1 VKRNLTGSRGIVT
14 GASSGIGLELAEQL
28 GQAGARL
35 LLVARRETELQQL
48 TARLRSSGCDA
59 HYLTG
64 DVTAA
69 DIRRQAIGMAE
80 ERFGGLDF
88 LVNNAGVGALG
99 RFEDATAERL
109 RSVMEVNF
117 FAAVEL
123 TRAALSLLRRGN
135 RPIIVN
141 IGSILGH
148 VGIPHSSEYCA
159 SKFALRGF
167 TQSIRSEFARHGID
181 VLLVSPGTTQ
191 TDFFRHALENK
202 QVPWPEQ
209 RGVSPETVARRT
221 IRAMRRGQQEII
233 VNPRGKALVLL
244 HRLAPSLVHRM
255 LRRYG

>member
-14 GASSGIGLELAEQL
+14 GASSGIGLKLAEQL
-28 GQAGARL
+28 GQVRARL
-35 LLVARRETELQQL
+35 ILVARRETELLQL
-48 TARLRSSGCDA
+48 TTRLRSSGCDA

-69 DIRRQAIGMAE
+69 DIRRQALGMAE
-80 ERFGGLDF
+80 EHFGGLDF

-109 RSVMEVNF
+109 RSVMEVSF

-123 TRAALSLLRRGN
+123 TRAALPLLRRGN

-167 TQSIRSEFARHGID
+167 TQSIRSELARHGID

-209 RGVSPETVARRT
+209 RGVSPEFVARRT
-221 IRAMRRGQQEII
+221 IRAMCRGQQEII

-244 HRLAPSLVHRM
+244 HRLVPSLVHRM
-255 LRRYG
+255 LRRFG